1 MNNKRIFSVKLFWQ
15 SFLQLKVIGL
25 VSSAIMVFFAAFPII
40 MSAISINRAV
50 ERAGEQALSD
60 YVSVV
65 NPVGQAGIL
74 VLTFLILTPV
84 LALYAWNFLNKR
96 STSDFYHSLSYRRE
110 NLYLTRL
117 AAVVAWQLI
126 MFVLMF
132 LATVICYTIYNEFFV
147 VDYGT
152 MFKVYASEFLC
163 NLLCAAAI
171 SFACSLTGNIFS
183 NICLT
188 GLILFFPRFILMLV
202 QQFLSSMV
210 FLASSQHLLPF
221 LDNDYNLLVGQVFSM
236 FTNTS
241 ITKILLSNAGMIYTL
256 VLSVIYIVI
265 GCLLFMIRKSET
277 AGKPTLNW
285 KLQFAIRCII
295 GFTISVVGVLVY
307 IQIKKDGSENSEP
320 GIFYVIMTFIIAA
333 VVVVV
338 YELISSKKIHRVIK
352 AVPSIIVSYAAAI
365 LFGIAVS
372 AGADRML
379 AYSPSADNVQYIKLS
394 SSDRIYGGS
403 NDYFSGVIENIKI
416 DDKDIIELITDSLKD
431 NIKTI
436 NENEDDYW
444 SILNSSNNVLYEVY
458 IKDGPLGRYRNVYVS
473 SSDIQKLA
481 EKLTKLENFCDEYR
495 RLPEFDNAVI
505 RWNEDITDEKS
516 REIYDTLLREI
527 SEISFADWYS
537 NVNSSSGIVMMDI
550 EFSRDGVVYNSYV
563 PLTNK
568 LPDTINKYLNA
579 VNETT
584 VENNKEGFDS
594 MKSYI
599 SDMSSY
605 NGDKEFYLNITD
617 PQTGETYS
625 LWQNE
630 VEDEDLIS
638 ALLSEF
644 DSPESDREFD
654 FDRPIVCV
662 SYYDYTS
669 NNYDYVNYYVQPD
682 GYDTMKDYNVVTYS
696 GEYAGGEIY
705 Y

>member
-40 MSAISINRAV
+40 MNAMNIKSLI
-50 ERAGEQALSD
+50 ERSGEQMASN
-60 YVSVV
+60 YTSVV

-126 MFVLMF
+126 MFVLTF
-132 LATVICYTIYNEFFV
+132 LATVICYAIYNEFFV

-152 MFKVYASEFLC
+152 MFKVYVSEFLC

-241 ITKILLSNAGMIYTL
+241 MTKILLSNSGMIYTL

-307 IQIKKDGSENSEP
+307 IQVKKDGSESSAP
-320 GIFYVIMTFIIAA
+320 GIFSVVLTFIIAA
-333 VVVVV
+333 IVVVV

-352 AVPSIIVSYAAAI
+352 AVPSIIVSYAVAI

-379 AYSPSADNVQYIKLS
+379 AYSTDNVQYIKLY

-416 DDKDIIELITDSLKD
+416 DDKDIIGLITDSLKD
-431 NIKTI
+431 NINTI
-436 NENEDDYW
+436 NENEDNYW
-444 SILNSSNNVLYEVY
+444 SILNSSNYVLYEVY

-473 SSDIQKLA
+473 SGDIQKLA

-516 REIYDTLLREI
+516 REIYDTLLKEI

-537 NVNSSSGIVMMDI
+537 NVNSNSGITMMDI
-550 EFSRDGVVYNSYV
+550 EFSRDGVVYSSYV

-584 VENNKEGFDS
+584 VENNKAGFDS

-599 SDMSSY
+599 SDVPSY

-617 PQTGETYS
+617 PQTGDTYS

-630 VEDEDLIS
+630 ITDENLTS
-638 ALLSEF
+638 ALLSELE
-644 DSPESDREFD
+644 SPESDKEFD
-654 FDRPIVCV
+654 FDRPIVYI
-662 SYYDYTS
+662 SYWDYTS
-669 NNYDYVNYYVQPD
+669 SNYGGVNYYVQLD
-682 GYDTMKDYNVVTYS
+682 GYDTMEDYNVRTYS
-696 GEYAGGEIY
+696 GESAESELY